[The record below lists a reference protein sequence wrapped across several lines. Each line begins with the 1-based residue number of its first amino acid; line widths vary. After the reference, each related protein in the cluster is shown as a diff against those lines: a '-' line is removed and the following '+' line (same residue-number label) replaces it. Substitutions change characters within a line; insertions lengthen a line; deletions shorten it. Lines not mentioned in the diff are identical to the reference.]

1 LLEQQSALYRVGGQA
16 GGIMHVEFRHQ
27 FTGTLGRKGIVTAPV
42 IGTTTPEFG

>member
-1 LLEQQSALYRVGGQA
+1 MRSPRGENSVVGCFAGAALLDARGL
-16 GGIMHVEFRHQ
+16 